1 MARSRGDMNRR
12 AEIIQAGFEL
22 FSERGY
28 RGASLADVADRVGL
42 TNAGLLHYFSSKAE
56 LLTVVL
62 AERDRVGA
70 QLIGEAGAAEVSL
83 HAHLERLRALVAYNA
98 QQAGLVQAFTVL
110 AAESVTDGHPA
121 QEFFR
126 ARYDRIRHRLAED
139 FRQDPDRRLTEPDAL
154 LAANLVIAVMD
165 GLQVQWLLDPSID
178 MEASFAVVERL
189 LERLGRE

>member
-1 MARSRGDMNRR
+1 MNRR
-12 AEIIQAGFEL
+12 AEIVQAAFEL

-62 AERDRVGA
+62 AERDRMAA
-70 QLIGEAGAAEVSL
+70 QLLENAGTGQVSL
-83 HAHLERLRALVAYNA
+83 PAQLDQLRALVAYNA

-110 AAESVTDGHPA
+110 AAESVTEGHPA
-121 QEFFR
+121 QAFFR
-126 ARYDRIRHRLAED
+126 TRYSRMRESLAES
-139 FRQDPDRRLTEPDAL
+139 FQQDPERRLSARDAL

-165 GLQVQWLLDPSID
+165 GLQVQWLLDPEVD
-178 MEASFAVVERL
+178 MEASFAVVGRL
-189 LERLGRE
+189 LEQLGRD

>member
-1 MARSRGDMNRR
+1 MARTRGDTNRR
-12 AEIIQAGFEL
+12 AEIVQAAFEL

-28 RGASLADVADRVGL
+28 RGASLADVAERVGL

-62 AERDRVGA
+62 AERDRMSV
-70 QLIGEAGAAEVSL
+70 QVAESAVPDDTSL
-83 HAHLERLRALVAYNA
+83 HSQLERLRQLVAHNA
-98 QQAGLVQAFTVL
+98 QQPGLVQAFTVL

-121 QEFFR
+121 QAFFR
-126 ARYDRIRHRLAED
+126 ERYSRIRQRLVD
-139 FRQDPDRRLTEPDAL
+139 NFQQDTERRLTDGEAV

-165 GLQVQWLLDPSID
+165 GLQVQWLLDPEVD

-189 LERLGRE
+189 LERLGRD